1 MMYGCVGA
9 SSGLPIVGLR
19 KFTPSI
25 SSDPPLELDSVRG
38 RRLAKFVYEL
48 LRAIFSFSACIPRM
62 FGGVLWVGG
71 GVGGTSP
78 VIRTK
83 ASMPAHSSLSA
94 VTGVRVNTSILLGD
108 GGEVS
113 QSSLDGGEMARPA
126 SADGFGGGGMMKVS
140 AESCTDSVSMY
151 VGDMTLE
158 NG

>member
-1 MMYGCVGA
+1 MDSWCVMG
-9 SSGLPIVGLR
+9 
-19 KFTPSI
+19 
-25 SSDPPLELDSVRG
+25 G
-38 RRLAKFVYEL
+38 RR
-48 LRAIFSFSACIPRM
+48 RWRDTGSALVTM
-62 FGGVLWVGG
+62 GMDVHEV
-71 GVGGTSP
+71 TYSP

-83 ASMPAHSSLSA
+83 ASMPAHNSLSA

-151 VGDMTLE
+151 V
-158 NG
+158 